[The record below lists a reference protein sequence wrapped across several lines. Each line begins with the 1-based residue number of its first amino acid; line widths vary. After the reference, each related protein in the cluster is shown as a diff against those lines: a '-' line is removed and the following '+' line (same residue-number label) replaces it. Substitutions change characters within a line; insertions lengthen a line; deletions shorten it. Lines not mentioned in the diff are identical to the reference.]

1 MQKKFQIQLWMFHVG
16 FWLTYLLATG
26 YTFLNLMSPE
36 DVSVRLTVN
45 FILHFLFGYINWLY
59 CIPRYFLKEKFILY
73 FVVTILILVGFIT
86 TRVLLEQQFLS
97 NAILETRIQ
106 NKPQMQVSLISLS
119 YLMIWV
125 LSSLFR
131 LLDDRIK
138 SIRVESRLRQ
148 AQLEA
153 ELKFL
158 KSQIN
163 PHFLFNTLNNIYS
176 LVYLKSDEGAPMLLK
191 LSGILRYMLY
201 ESDIPKVPV
210 QKEINYLKDCID
222 LHILNPKDRPKV
234 QFEVKNEST
243 NVMIEPLLFIN
254 FLENSFKHSSLSKPD
269 GFIRIRLYITDKLI
283 EFTIENST
291 LENTDRKDKVGGI
304 GLQNIRQRLELIYPG
319 KHSLEVR
326 KTKESFAVKLKITP

>member
-1 MQKKFQIQLWMFHVG
+1 MQKKNQIQLWVFHVG
-16 FWLTYLLATG
+16 FWLTYLLATS
-26 YTFLNLMSPE
+26 YTFLNLMSPK
-36 DVSVRLTVN
+36 DVLIRVSVN
-45 FILHFLFGYINWLY
+45 FILHFLFGYINWLF

-73 FVVTILILVGFIT
+73 FIVTILILIVFIT
-86 TRVLLEQQFLS
+86 TRVLLEQKFLS
-97 NAILETRIQ
+97 NAILETTIQ
-106 NKPQMQVSLISLS
+106 NKPQMQVVLISLS

-138 SIRVESRLRQ
+138 SIRIESKLKQ

-201 ESDIPKVPV
+201 ECDIPRVPV

-234 QFEVKNEST
+234 QFEVNNET
-243 NVMIEPLLFIN
+243 ANVMIEPLLFIN

-269 GFIRIRLYITDKLI
+269 GFIHIRLNISDKLI
-283 EFTIENST
+283 EFTIENSM
-291 LENTDRKDKVGGI
+291 LEGVDKKDKVGGI
-304 GLQNIRQRLELIYPG
+304 GLQNIRQRLELIYPE
-319 KHSLEVR
+319 KHSLEV
-326 KTKESFAVKLKITP
+326 KKAKEIYAVKLQIIP

>member
-1 MQKKFQIQLWMFHVG
+1 VG

-26 YTFLNLMSPE
+26 YTFLNLMSPK
-36 DVSVRLTVN
+36 DVLIRLSVN
-45 FILHFLFGYINWLY
+45 FTLHFLFGYINWLF
-59 CIPRYFLKEKFILY
+59 CIPRYFLQEKFILY
-73 FVVTILILVGFIT
+73 FIVTILILIGFIS
-86 TRVLLEQQFLS
+86 TRVMLEQQFLS
-97 NAILETRIQ
+97 YAILETRIQ
-106 NKPQMQVSLISLS
+106 NKPQMQVILISLS

-138 SIRVESRLRQ
+138 SIRLESKLKQ

-201 ESDIPKVPV
+201 ECDIPKVPV

-234 QFEVKNEST
+234 QFEVNNTSA

-254 FLENSFKHSSLSKPD
+254 FLENSFKHSSLSKPG
-269 GFIRIRLYITDKLI
+269 GFIHIRLNISDKMI
-283 EFTIENST
+283 EFAIENST
-291 LENTDRKDKVGGI
+291 TEGIGKKDTPGGI
-304 GLQNIRQRLELIYPG
+304 GLQNIRQRLELLYPE
-319 KHSLEVR
+319 KHSLEV
-326 KTKESFAVKLKITP
+326 KNAKSSYAVKLVILP